1 MLNSTG
7 SSLRIYASVLAIVAA
22 YAGLSPAVAGE
33 ITGNGTDLII
43 NGRSFCAYS
52 GQNDTPDGLWLPI
65 GPGGALVQV
74 DPGGDIQSYGYFKSQ
89 SDAYPNPSDP
99 AARSVRNFP
108 GVGCNPNLG
117 GSPTE
122 RL

>member
-1 MLNSTG
+1 MLKNTG
-7 SSLRIYASVLAIVAA
+7 SSRRIFAGTVAIAA
-22 YAGLSPAVAGE
+22 ACAGWNPAVAGE
-33 ITGNGTDLII
+33 VTGNGKDLVIK
-43 NGRSFCAYS
+43 GQSYCAYS

-89 SDAYPNPSDP
+89 QDAYASPSDP
-99 AARSVRNFP
+99 AARNVRNFP

-122 RL
+122 G

>member
-1 MLNSTG
+1 MLSYRDL
-7 SSLRIYASVLAIVAA
+7 SRHIC
-22 YAGLSPAVAGE
+22 AGAMAVGLGCAGVSPAVAGE
-33 ITGNGTDLII
+33 ITGNGKDLTI
-43 NGRSFCAYS
+43 NGQSFCAYS

-74 DPGGDIQSYGYFKSQ
+74 DPGGPIQSYGYFKSQ
-89 SDAYPNPSDP
+89 KDAYASPSDP

-122 RL
+122 G